1 MSSFEEFMEEIKK
14 EAETGSKKDEL
25 ASFTHHFQ
33 EVRESIE
40 SNKWIN
46 GASTKPGIAWWD
58 SGYDLISNKEFPWCQ
73 GCEKYSI
80 EINARNK

>member
-25 ASFTHHFQ
+25 AAFTHHFQ

-40 SNKWIN
+40 SNK
-46 GASTKPGIAWWD
+46 
-58 SGYDLISNKEFPWCQ
+58 
-73 GCEKYSI
+73 
-80 EINARNK
+80 